1 VNAGVLVR
9 WVLVGFTAIV
19 LQASLVADLDVG
31 GARGDV
37 VLLLAIAA
45 GLVGG
50 PDRGAAV
57 GFGAGLAFDL
67 LLQSPFGLSALAYCI
82 AGYVVGA
89 LQGGVL
95 RATWWI
101 PIASAVGGSAIGIL
115 TFALVGE
122 TVDQDGL
129 LDLHL
134 VTVVAVVAVLNAL
147 LVLPTA
153 RLARWAFTA
162 GDGRRARLG
171 LR

>member
-1 VNAGVLVR
+1 VNAGVFMR
-9 WVLVGFTAIV
+9 WVLVGFTAIL
-19 LQASLVADLDVG
+19 LQAALIADLEVA

-82 AGYVVGA
+82 AGYVTGA

-101 PIASAVGGSAIGIL
+101 PVVSAVGGSAVGIL

-122 TVDQDGL
+122 TVDHDGL
-129 LDLHL
+129 LDLRL
-134 VTVVAVVAVLNAL
+134 VTVVAVVGVVNAL

-153 RLARWAFTA
+153 RVARWAFSA
-162 GDGRRARLG
+162 GDARRARLG